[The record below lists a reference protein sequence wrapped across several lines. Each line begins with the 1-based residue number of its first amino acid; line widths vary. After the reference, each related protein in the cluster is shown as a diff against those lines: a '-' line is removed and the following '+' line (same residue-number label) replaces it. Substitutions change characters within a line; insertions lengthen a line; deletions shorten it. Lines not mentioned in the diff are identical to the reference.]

1 MVFTVE
7 PGMSLSEIFRSQLK
21 GVDQK
26 YLLHIEVFRSAV
38 GTCGEASSQK
48 PGGQMQ

>member
-21 GVDQK
+21 GFDQK
-26 YLLHIEVFRSAV
+26 YLLHIEVFHSAV

-48 PGGQMQ
+48 PEGQMQ